1 MLHHT
6 PSGVVCECQFPHIF
20 AIILVNLCQSECL
33 EEVTHYRLYFHLL
46 INAETEPIFIHLGT
60 FASFSFVI
68 AWSWP
73 WPLFRSRT
81 PLFSYWFERDHYL
94 WHSICCK
101 NIFLWVVCLLT
112 LWIFFFL
119 LDKLTFYV
127 VKFIIFFLMAFDFVV
142 HSEMTSIQR
151 LHNYIPILSSRVCIL
166 IVTHSYGLKINIKYE
181 NYTVKNLVT
190 IPVLFY
196 LINVMTL
203 LFLWK
208 IHCKLVWEE
217 KQIEANN
224 TLLLF
229 FK

>member
-1 MLHHT
+1 ML
-6 PSGVVCECQFPHIF
+6 QKYFPMSHLSF
-20 AIILVNLCQSECL
+20 NLM
-33 EEVTHYRLYFHLL
+33 
-46 INAETEPIFIHLGT
+46 
-60 FASFSFVI
+60 
-68 AWSWP
+68 
-73 WPLFRSRT
+73 
-81 PLFSYWFERDHYL
+81 D
-94 WHSICCK
+94 
-101 NIFLWVVCLLT
+101 
-112 LWIFFFL
+112 FFFL

-142 HSEMTSIQR
+142 HSEMPSIQR

-208 IHCKLVWEE
+208 IHCKLV
-217 KQIEANN
+217 
-224 TLLLF
+224 
-229 FK
+229 